1 MPKIPTFDT
10 RIRRTQITTEAPSV
24 RTNIQATGAESSI
37 IRLQPDIQR
46 EVAYF
51 QKKKDIQQRNDA
63 DKAILKT
70 SSNLDIFSDKLKN
83 NSDEEASLSSFRNE
97 AEKQKTIALSNIK
110 DKNTQRLFSSKID
123 FALLRLENKI
133 RKNSRNALETDLE
146 TTKNNKN
153 DILYGQ
159 YFELPINDVKGRK
172 NITDQIF
179 ANETKFGQD
188 IGKSN
193 VQIKEDQDK
202 VKTFLLESDIN
213 KLINNRNYFQARN
226 LLKTKETPYLNIEKR
241 LELKAK
247 VDNGFKE
254 YQSTS
259 VVKGAILNGTFS
271 TVKGAG
277 IVNINGKQIKQKDG
291 EKALNELSL
300 EKNEKGEF
308 KYSGLQI
315 TELSV
320 KNNIAVP
327 IYKEQLQT
335 GSNFSTV
342 ANKSSTLAGLKIYE
356 NFAATRSLPSLGSVY
371 NLNQK
376 TIDSY
381 SRILFNMRVRKLT
394 FDQAYSNETDFQNNP
409 EKYKTFKA
417 DDKKIIT
424 AVQNIDFPGLFD
436 NFNDVTTARNL
447 VKNYA
452 NSLMIAT
459 PDNKG
464 DGKAEIDE
472 AVKFVENNYK
482 LDSFGNVI
490 PRVNKLPEYHDASIK
505 IFIDKIW
512 DAGIINKNTVKKE
525 DIYPE
530 YFLLGSTGDL
540 NAFQLKDRSTGGA
553 ITILPTKMNLALKF
567 IDGKPTAVNT
577 ETLQDLTFF
586 PAEVQKFIYV
596 YGKDEQYKE
605 WIRNFNSR
613 KLIDRE
619 YETMSTLIP

>member
-1 MPKIPTFDT
+1 M
-10 RIRRTQITTEAPSV
+10 
-24 RTNIQATGAESSI
+24 
-37 IRLQPDIQR
+37 
-46 EVAYF
+46 
-51 QKKKDIQQRNDA
+51 
-63 DKAILKT
+63 
-70 SSNLDIFSDKLKN
+70 
-83 NSDEEASLSSFRNE
+83 
-97 AEKQKTIALSNIK
+97 NIK
-110 DKNTQRLFSSKID
+110 KTTNTFISLV
-123 FALLRLENKI
+123 
-133 RKNSRNALETDLE
+133 
-146 TTKNNKN
+146 NN
-153 DILYGQ
+153 D
-159 YFELPINDVKGRK
+159 
-172 NITDQIF
+172 
-179 ANETKFGQD
+179 
-188 IGKSN
+188 
-193 VQIKEDQDK
+193 
-202 VKTFLLESDIN
+202 
-213 KLINNRNYFQARN
+213 
-226 LLKTKETPYLNIEKR
+226 
-241 LELKAK
+241 
-247 VDNGFKE
+247 
-254 YQSTS
+254 
-259 VVKGAILNGTFS
+259 
-271 TVKGAG
+271 
-277 IVNINGKQIKQKDG
+277 
-291 EKALNELSL
+291 
-300 EKNEKGEF
+300 
-308 KYSGLQI
+308 
-315 TELSV
+315 
-320 KNNIAVP
+320 
-327 IYKEQLQT
+327 
-335 GSNFSTV
+335 
-342 ANKSSTLAGLKIYE
+342 
-356 NFAATRSLPSLGSVY
+356 
-371 NLNQK
+371 LNQK

-424 AVQNIDFPGLFD
+424 AVQNIDFPGLLD
-436 NFNDVTTARNL
+436 NLNDVTTARNL

-490 PRVNKLPEYHDASIK
+490 PRTNNLPEYHDASIK

-512 DAGIINKNTVKKE
+512 DAGIINKNVVKKE

-605 WIRNFNSR
+605 WIRNLNSR

>member
-1 MPKIPTFDT
+1 
-10 RIRRTQITTEAPSV
+10 ITAEAPSV

-179 ANETKFGQD
+179 ANENKFGQD

-226 LLKTKETPYLNIEKR
+226 LLKTKETQYLNREKR
-241 LELKAK
+241 LELKTK
-247 VDNGFKE
+247 VDKGFKE

-277 IVNINGKQIKQKDG
+277 IVNI
-291 EKALNELSL
+291 
-300 EKNEKGEF
+300 
-308 KYSGLQI
+308 
-315 TELSV
+315 
-320 KNNIAVP
+320 
-327 IYKEQLQT
+327 
-335 GSNFSTV
+335 
-342 ANKSSTLAGLKIYE
+342 
-356 NFAATRSLPSLGSVY
+356 
-371 NLNQK
+371 
-376 TIDSY
+376 
-381 SRILFNMRVRKLT
+381 
-394 FDQAYSNETDFQNNP
+394 
-409 EKYKTFKA
+409 
-417 DDKKIIT
+417 
-424 AVQNIDFPGLFD
+424 
-436 NFNDVTTARNL
+436 
-447 VKNYA
+447 
-452 NSLMIAT
+452 
-459 PDNKG
+459 
-464 DGKAEIDE
+464 
-472 AVKFVENNYK
+472 
-482 LDSFGNVI
+482 
-490 PRVNKLPEYHDASIK
+490 
-505 IFIDKIW
+505 
-512 DAGIINKNTVKKE
+512 
-525 DIYPE
+525 
-530 YFLLGSTGDL
+530 
-540 NAFQLKDRSTGGA
+540 
-553 ITILPTKMNLALKF
+553 
-567 IDGKPTAVNT
+567 
-577 ETLQDLTFF
+577 
-586 PAEVQKFIYV
+586 
-596 YGKDEQYKE
+596 
-605 WIRNFNSR
+605 
-613 KLIDRE
+613 
-619 YETMSTLIP
+619 

>member
-1 MPKIPTFDT
+1 
-10 RIRRTQITTEAPSV
+10 
-24 RTNIQATGAESSI
+24 
-37 IRLQPDIQR
+37 
-46 EVAYF
+46 
-51 QKKKDIQQRNDA
+51 
-63 DKAILKT
+63 
-70 SSNLDIFSDKLKN
+70 
-83 NSDEEASLSSFRNE
+83 
-97 AEKQKTIALSNIK
+97 
-110 DKNTQRLFSSKID
+110 
-123 FALLRLENKI
+123 
-133 RKNSRNALETDLE
+133 
-146 TTKNNKN
+146 
-153 DILYGQ
+153 
-159 YFELPINDVKGRK
+159 
-172 NITDQIF
+172 
-179 ANETKFGQD
+179 
-188 IGKSN
+188 
-193 VQIKEDQDK
+193 
-202 VKTFLLESDIN
+202 
-213 KLINNRNYFQARN
+213 
-226 LLKTKETPYLNIEKR
+226 
-241 LELKAK
+241 
-247 VDNGFKE
+247 
-254 YQSTS
+254 
-259 VVKGAILNGTFS
+259 
-271 TVKGAG
+271 
-277 IVNINGKQIKQKDG
+277 VNINGKQIKQKDG

-300 EKNEKGEF
+300 EKFDSSYYIEDERIEETGF

-381 SRILFNMRVRKLT
+381 SRISFNMRVRKLT

-424 AVQNIDFPGLFD
+424 AVQSIDFPGLFD
-436 NFNDVTTARNL
+436 NLNDVTTARNL

-459 PDNKG
+459 PNNKG

-490 PRVNKLPEYHDASIK
+490 PKINKLPEYHDASIK

-512 DAGIINKNTVKKE
+512 DAGIINKNVVKKE

-540 NAFQLKDRSTGGA
+540 NAFQLKDRSTGGS
-553 ITILPTKMNLALKF
+553 ISILPTKMNLALKF

-586 PAEVQKFIYV
+586 PAEVQKFI
-596 YGKDEQYKE
+596 
-605 WIRNFNSR
+605 
-613 KLIDRE
+613 
-619 YETMSTLIP
+619 